1 MLTKGDID
9 WLIDSMKLIFAT
21 RDETIKKL
29 DMVNEK
35 LDTFIGDIKSK
46 REEQTLHTGDHQRID
61 LRISRLE
68 KHAKLM
74 PLAD

>member
-9 WLIDSMKLIFAT
+9 WLIDSMKRQFASKDELQTLKSDIF
-21 RDETIKKL
+21 
-29 DMVNEK
+29 EK
-35 LDTFIGDIKSK
+35 LDKFLGDIKAK

-68 KHAKLM
+68 KHVKLM